1 MFKIQT
7 LDKITDHG
15 LAELSNKHFTV
26 STSAKN
32 PDGVLVKD
40 HILTQKDL
48 NENLKAIAETGT
60 VTDNIPEESCS
71 EKGIVVFNTPGANA
85 NAVKELVIA
94 GLLFASRN
102 VIDGISWT
110 QSLTTADNV
119 VDLVEKNKSRFIGPE
134 ISGRTLGVV
143 GLGSIGVLVANA
155 CRGLGMRVLGYDPYI
170 SVDAAWGLSRG
181 VRKAPDLD
189 SLLAECD
196 YLSIHVPSNSE
207 TSDMFN
213 ADVFEKCK
221 KGLRLLNFSSAEIV
235 DNIAVKE
242 AINNNTLACYITDFP
257 VKSLLGNNKIIT
269 IPNLGASTPES
280 EDNCAL
286 MAAIQLREYLLYGNI
301 KNSVN
306 FPDCEIPYTG
316 KKRVCVIHRNVA
328 RLVGPITSLFADRG
342 ININNMLS
350 KSKGDYAYTMIDI
363 DADLVDGIEESLM
376 SVDNVLKVR
385 VIQRGD
391 AR

>member
-1 MFKIQT
+1 MITMFKIQI
-7 LDKITDHG
+7 LDKITDQG
-15 LAELSNKHFTV
+15 FAELPKKQFTV
-26 STSAKN
+26 SAKVKS
-32 PDGVLVKD
+32 PDGIIVKD
-40 HILTQKDL
+40 HVLMQEDL
-48 NENLKAIAETGT
+48 NENLQAIAETGSA
-60 VTDNIPEESCS
+60 TDNIPAESCA
-71 EKGIVVFNTPGANA
+71 ERGIVVFNTPGANA

-94 GLLFASRN
+94 GLFFASRN
-102 VIDGISWT
+102 VVGGINWT
-110 QSLTTADNV
+110 QNLSNNDDVA
-119 VDLVEKNKSRFIGPE
+119 DLVEKNKSRFVGPE

-143 GLGSIGVLVANA
+143 GLGAIGVLVANA

-189 SLLAECD
+189 SLLSECD

-207 TSDMFN
+207 TRNMFN
-213 ADVFEKCK
+213 ADVLEKCK
-221 KGLRLLNFSSAEIV
+221 KGVRLLNFSHSQIV

-242 AINNNTLACYITDFP
+242 AIDNNIIACYITDFP
-257 VKSLLGNNKIIT
+257 VNSLLGHDKIIT

-280 EDNCAL
+280 EDNCAI

-306 FPDCEIPYTG
+306 FPDCEIPYIG
-316 KKRVCVIHRNVA
+316 KKRVCVVHRNVA

-342 ININNMLS
+342 INIDNMLS

-363 DADLVDGIEESLM
+363 DADIINGVEEGLLA
-376 SVDNVLKVR
+376 VDNVIKVR
-385 VIQRGD
+385 VI
-391 AR
+391 

>member
-1 MFKIQT
+1 MFKIRT

-15 LAELSNKHFTV
+15 LAELPKKYFTV
-26 STSAKN
+26 STNAKS
-32 PDGVLVKD
+32 PDGILVKD
-40 HILTQKDL
+40 HVLTQGDL
-48 NENLKAIAETGT
+48 NENLQAIAESGT
-60 VTDNIPEESCS
+60 VTNNIPEESCS
-71 EKGIVVFNTPGANA
+71 ERGIVVFNTPGANA

-102 VIDGISWT
+102 VIDGINWT
-110 QSLTTADNV
+110 QSLAKDDDVANII
-119 VDLVEKNKSRFIGPE
+119 EKNKSQFIGPE

-143 GLGSIGVLVANA
+143 GLGAIGVLVANA

-196 YLSIHVPSNSE
+196 YLSIHVPSNAE
-207 TSDMFN
+207 TMNMFN

-221 KGLRLLNFSSAEIV
+221 KGVRLLNFSRAEIV

-242 AINNNTLACYITDFP
+242 AIDNNIVACYITDFP
-257 VKSLLGNNKIIT
+257 VKSLLGNDKIIT
-269 IPNLGASTPES
+269 IPNLGAATPES
-280 EDNCAL
+280 EDNCAI

-306 FPDCEIPYTG
+306 FPDCEIPYIG
-316 KKRVCVIHRNVA
+316 KKRVCVVHRNVA

-342 ININNMLS
+342 INIDNMLS

-363 DADLVDGIEESLM
+363 DTDLISGVEEGLM
-376 SVDNVLKVR
+376 SVDNVIKVR
-385 VIQRGD
+385 VI
-391 AR
+391 